1 MLLKYS
7 IFNYGIRALTLR
19 RSTTDLRLNYAM
31 YYNCLLKFSR
41 GYFTLED
48 KTFSIQP
55 VESLNG
61 EVGSIIE
68 P

>member
-7 IFNYGIRALTLR
+7 IFNYGIRALR
-19 RSTTDLRLNYAM
+19 RSTTDLRLNCTM

>member
-7 IFNYGIRALTLR
+7 IFSYGIRALR
-19 RSTTDLRLNYAM
+19 RSTTDLRLNYTM